1 MNQVECDSENEHAD
15 GDETL
20 TAEKIPKRPY
30 RIATVWTCGKGCHQ
44 NSSFIG
50 CLPGL
55 RRKPRQM
62 DRLWGEYLAAH
73 LVVPHTI
80 PVTAATRKVLS
91 IRASYTRAKVRLRKV
106 VLLVPLI
113 ISPLQKGR
121 QTKQRLKRL
130 GKAYAAGLYS
140 DEDYRREKRTPE
152 DKPATLVVPGV
163 DAAMEAG
170 KLLEHLPDL
179 REKANLA
186 KRRELLMATLDAV
199 YVDTVEEKSVVAI
212 RLKPSSGQS

>member
-15 GDETL
+15 GDETF
-20 TAEKIPKRPY
+20 TAVKIPKCPY
-30 RIATVWTCGKGCHQ
+30 RIATVWTGGKGCHQ
-44 NSSFIG
+44 NSSLIG

-55 RRKPRQM
+55 RRKPGQM
-62 DRLWGEYLAAH
+62 DRLWNEYLVAH

-80 PVTAATRKVLS
+80 PFTALTKKVLC

-121 QTKQRLKRL
+121 QTEQRLKRL
-130 GKAYAAGLYS
+130 GKAFVDGLDS
-140 DEDYRREKRTPE
+140 DEDYRRENRTLR
-152 DKPATLVVPGV
+152 DKPAILVVPGV

-186 KRRELLMATLDAV
+186 ERTELLMATLDAV
-199 YVDTVEEKSVVAI
+199 YVYTGWPD
-212 RLKPSSGQS
+212 Q